1 MNKYLVEFLGAT
13 FFIFVII
20 SIGHPIAIGAALTL
34 AILVGGKIS
43 GGHFNPA
50 VSVAMTIAG
59 KLPMNDLMPY
69 ILAQVAGGAVAY
81 QLYKKF
87 N

>member
-1 MNKYLVEFLGAT
+1 MNKFLIEFLGSM
-13 FFIFVII
+13 FFIFVIL
-20 SIGHPIAIGAALTL
+20 SIGNPVAIGAALTL
-34 AILVGGKIS
+34 AILLGGKIS

>member
-1 MNKYLVEFLGAT
+1 MNKYLVEFLGTT

-34 AILVGGKIS
+34 AILLGGKIS

-59 KLPMNDLMPY
+59 KLKTNDLMMY
-69 ILAQVAGGAVAY
+69 VLAQVAGGTVAY
-81 QLYKKF
+81 QLYKRF